1 MILRIWVFVLSK
13 LSEFE
18 FKIADLLNE
27 AVAIAVHFFIF
38 WIVPIL
44 LLHIPFKY
52 ISFLSILIAL
62 FYIYVLFGDIFLS
75 VFGHEKLEKKRG
87 MIDITTVQEMR
98 TEIIGALIK
107 YIGGVISFA
116 TIFRGLQILL
126 DGKAFVIKNPTPFSY
141 FDMLYYSL
149 VTITTVGYGDITPT
163 HWISKFFV
171 MGEIMFGLGFVLL
184 LFTMLIS
191 LYIDIQRKK
200 KYE

>member
-1 MILRIWVFVLSK
+1 MILRIWVSVLNK
-13 LSEFE
+13 LSEIE
-18 FKIADLLNE
+18 FKIADKLNE
-27 AVAIAVHFFIF
+27 TAALFAHFFIF

-44 LLHIPFKY
+44 LLYIPFKY
-52 ISFLSILIAL
+52 ISILSILTAV

-98 TEIIGALIK
+98 SEIMGALIK
-107 YIGGVISFA
+107 YTGGVISFA

-126 DGKAFVIKNPTPFSY
+126 NGKAFVIQDPSAFSY

-149 VTITTVGYGDITPT
+149 ITITTVGYGDITPN
-163 HWISKFFV
+163 HWIARLFV
-171 MGEIMFGLGFVLL
+171 MGEIMFGLGFALL

>member
-1 MILRIWVFVLSK
+1 MILRIWVSVLNI

-18 FKIADLLNE
+18 FRIADKLNE
-27 AVAIAVHFFIF
+27 TAAIIVHFFIF

-44 LLHIPFKY
+44 LLYIPFKY

-87 MIDITTVQEMR
+87 MIDITTVPEMR
-98 TEIIGALIK
+98 AEIIGALIK
-107 YIGGVISFA
+107 YIGGIISFA
-116 TIFRGLQILL
+116 TIFKGLQILL
-126 DGKAFVIKNPTPFSY
+126 NGKAFIIQNPSPFSY
-141 FDMLYYSL
+141 FDMFYYSL

-163 HWISKFFV
+163 HWVSKLFV
-171 MGEIMFGLGFVLL
+171 IGEILFGLGFVLL

>member
-1 MILRIWVFVLSK
+1 MILRVWVSVLNK

-18 FKIADLLNE
+18 FKIADKLNE
-27 AVAIAVHFFIF
+27 IAAIFAHFFVF

-44 LLHIPFKY
+44 LLYIPFKY
-52 ISFLSILIAL
+52 IPILSILIAI
-62 FYIYVLFGDIFLS
+62 FYIYVLFGDIVLS

-98 TEIIGALIK
+98 AEIFGALIK
-107 YIGGVISFA
+107 YLGGVISFA

-126 DGKAFVIKNPTPFSY
+126 GGKAFVIQNPSAFSY
-141 FDMLYYSL
+141 FDMLYYSF
-149 VTITTVGYGDITPT
+149 VTITTVGYGDITPA
-163 HWISKFFV
+163 HWVTKLFV

>member
-1 MILRIWVFVLSK
+1 MILRIWVSVLNK

-18 FKIADLLNE
+18 FKIADKLNE
-27 AVAIAVHFFIF
+27 IAAIIAHFFVF
-38 WIVPIL
+38 WIIPVL
-44 LLHIPFKY
+44 LLYIPFKY
-52 ISFLSILIAL
+52 IAFLSILIAL

-87 MIDITTVQEMR
+87 MIDITTVPEMR
-98 TEIIGALIK
+98 AEIIGALIK
-107 YIGGVISFA
+107 YMGGVISFA
-116 TIFRGLQILL
+116 TIFKSLQILL
-126 DGKAFVIKNPTPFSY
+126 DGRAFVIQNPSAFSY

-149 VTITTVGYGDITPT
+149 VTITTVGYGDITPA
-163 HWISKFFV
+163 HWISKLFI

>member
-1 MILRIWVFVLSK
+1 MILRIWVSVLNK

-18 FKIADLLNE
+18 FKIADKLNE
-27 AVAIAVHFFIF
+27 IAAIIAHFFIF

-44 LLHIPFKY
+44 LLYIPFKY
-52 ISFLSILIAL
+52 IAFLSILIAL

-87 MIDITTVQEMR
+87 MIDITTVVEMR
-98 TEIIGALIK
+98 AEIMSALIK
-107 YIGGVISFA
+107 YMGGVISFA
-116 TIFRGLQILL
+116 TIFKGLQILL
-126 DGKAFVIKNPTPFSY
+126 DGRAFVVQNPSAFSY

-149 VTITTVGYGDITPT
+149 ITITTVGYGDITPA
-163 HWISKFFV
+163 HWISKLFI